1 LAPRCFSIRERTNQD
16 PFHYPTSK
24 EKGSQMQ
31 LIRLL
36 IIIACVAG
44 VVWAI
49 NKYTD
54 IDPKF
59 KQLIL
64 AVGLIGSIVWALHD
78 FGVF

>member
-1 LAPRCFSIRERTNQD
+1 MYNVQGD
-16 PFHYPTSK
+16 
-24 EKGSQMQ
+24 QMQ
-31 LIRLL
+31 LIRLI

-49 NKYTD
+49 NKYTS

-64 AVGLIGSIVWALHD
+64 IVGLVGSIIWALHD